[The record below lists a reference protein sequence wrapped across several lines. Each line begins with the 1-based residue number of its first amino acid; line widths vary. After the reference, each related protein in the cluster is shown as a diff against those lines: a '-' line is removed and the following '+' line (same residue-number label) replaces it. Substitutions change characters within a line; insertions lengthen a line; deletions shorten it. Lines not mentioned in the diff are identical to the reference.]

1 MQSVLSQFIAYLE
14 SKDLSF
20 KDYQSLHHW
29 SINEIGSFWESIATF
44 FEISFSKNYTFSF
57 KQGTDFNNVKWF
69 SGAKISYA
77 HHVFR
82 QSNDD
87 FPAIKY
93 QEEFSEYKEISW
105 NALTQKRR
113 SSYAQCNF

>member
-44 FEISFSKNYTFSF
+44 FEISFYIDGKT
-57 KQGTDFNNVKWF
+57 
-69 SGAKISYA
+69 A
-77 HHVFR
+77 
-82 QSNDD
+82 
-87 FPAIKY
+87 PC
-93 QEEFSEYKEISW
+93 
-105 NALTQKRR
+105 TQAVWR
-113 SSYAQCNF
+113 SAGEPCGSSMETVR